1 MGSSANLVGMSDDLD
16 NRPPLDLPEDAG
28 TGDWWIE
35 VVEHTASTNAD
46 VAERFRGGEGEGLVL
61 VAEHQTAGRGRLG
74 REWVTPARS
83 SLTLSVLLVPGE
95 DVAAERWPWLPLMAG
110 VAAAAAVRRVTGVE
124 VELKWP
130 NDVLADGHKLG
141 GLLLERVERDG
152 EAAAVVG
159 IGINCSQ
166 TREELPIPEATSL
179 ALVTGAPVDRLTL
192 VTTLVEELAAHY
204 DRWRGGDDL
213 RAEYLELLPN
223 PRPAGAGGRAGRRG
237 DRRGGR
243 RRRGRAARRTHRE
256 RGGASRRR
264 GRGLR
269 AMIGPWR
276 SPRGSST
283 RASTSC
289 SARARTSRR

>member
-1 MGSSANLVGMSDDLD
+1 VKDSSQSVRSCANLVGMSDDRHS
-16 NRPPLDLPEDAG
+16 RPPLDLPAGAG

-35 VVEHTASTNAD
+35 VVEQTASTNAD
-46 VAERFRGGEGEGLVL
+46 VAERFRRGDEEGLVL

-83 SLTLSVLLVPGE
+83 SLTLSVLLVPG
-95 DVAAERWPWLPLMAG
+95 DVSAERWPWLPLMAG
-110 VAAAAAVRRVTGVE
+110 VATAAAVRRVTGVE

-192 VTTLVEELAAHY
+192 VTTLVEELTAHY

-213 RAEYLELLPN
+213 RAEYLELCRTPGEQVKVAVPGGEVTGEAVDVDEAGRLVV
-223 PRPAGAGGRAGRRG
+223 RTSGGEEHLGAGDVVYVR
-237 DRRGGR
+237 
-243 RRRGRAARRTHRE
+243 
-256 RGGASRRR
+256 
-264 GRGLR
+264 
-269 AMIGPWR
+269 
-276 SPRGSST
+276 
-283 RASTSC
+283 
-289 SARARTSRR
+289 